1 MNYKMVTSKNIVS
14 FILIIIFI
22 KVYYMDNKIKV
33 IDSKKIKK
41 IKEQKK
47 KWRHSE
53 NGYKS
58 HRIDQWKHKYGIICD
73 YQKIYEI
80 FMNTNSCDYC
90 NIELDSIMSK
100 KLSGKSRCLDHC
112 HGCGA
117 VRGILC
123 NICNLQNK
131 LKCDLCDEI
140 CESCNQKII
149 VN

>member
-1 MNYKMVTSKNIVS
+1 
-14 FILIIIFI
+14 
-22 KVYYMDNKIKV
+22 MDNKIKV
-33 IDSKKIKK
+33 SEDKKIKK

-58 HRIDQWKHKYGIICD
+58 HRIDQWKHKYGII
-73 YQKIYEI
+73 
-80 FMNTNSCDYC
+80 CDYC

-131 LKCDLCDEI
+131 LKCDLCDVK
-140 CESCNQKII
+140 CETCNQI
-149 VN
+149 VLLN